1 MNIVYSRKVLTGI
14 HKMSGCSFL
23 RLGLVGLGGVL
34 LASVLAWYVWQ
45 RRTAPSASDAI
56 PMS

>member
-1 MNIVYSRKVLTGI
+1 MNIIYCRVPSQE
-14 HKMSGCSFL
+14 MSDSLFL
-23 RLGLVGLGGVL
+23 RLGMVGLAGVL

>member
-1 MNIVYSRKVLTGI
+1 MNIIYSFQE
-14 HKMSGCSFL
+14 MFGCLLL

>member
-1 MNIVYSRKVLTGI
+1 MNIIYCRVPSQE
-14 HKMSGCSFL
+14 MSDCLFL

-45 RRTAPSASDAI
+45 RRTAPSASDTI